1 MFFLIMFNT
10 FNIKCFLIALNFFL
24 FVVHQNTTLMQISML
39 RLNNQDQF
47 HQSIIEQQQQ
57 VSYLQMLIDET
68 NLISTIIGL
77 L

>member
-1 MFFLIMFNT
+1 MFNT
-10 FNIKCFLIALNFFL
+10 FNIKCFLITLNFFL

-39 RLNNQDQF
+39 SLNNQDQF